1 MAVTLKQIAEIAGVS
16 RGTVDRALHDRGR
29 VSPEVAERVRRIAE
43 ELGYHPNAVGQALA
57 RSRKQI
63 KIGIIVQSAETP
75 TMKIV
80 VEGAEQ
86 AARALQ
92 KEGVEVVIR
101 TMESVDAIQEMLYLD
116 ELMEMGIH
124 GLAITPADDAIICEK
139 LNEIADQGIP
149 VVTFNADLPQSKR
162 MCFVGQDNARA
173 GRTAAGLM
181 ALMVAQDGK
190 VATITGHLRNDGHR
204 MRCTSFSEELRC
216 IAPGI
221 MTLPIQPCFDRD
233 DCAYELTQHL
243 LAEHPDLAGIYV
255 AANGQHGVCEALRE
269 AGRDGKVR
277 VIAYDVTPQNID
289 KLRQGT
295 ISILIDQTA
304 REQGSRPLMLLRDFI
319 LYGRRPEHSFCYT
332 GITLKTR
339 YNL

>member
-29 VSPEVAERVRRIAE
+29 VSPEVAERIRKIAA
-43 ELGYHPNAVGQALA
+43 ELGYRPNEVGQALA

-63 KIGIIVQSAETP
+63 KIGVIVQSVETP

-80 VEGAEQ
+80 AEGAQQ

-92 KEGVEVVIR
+92 KEGVEVLLR
-101 TMESVDAIQEMLYLD
+101 TMESVDAAQEMEYLD
-116 ELMEMGIH
+116 ELMGIGIQ
-124 GLAITPADDAIICEK
+124 GLAIAPADDVSVCEK
-139 LNEIADQGIP
+139 LNEIADRDIP

-162 MCFVGQDNARA
+162 LCFVGQDNARA

-181 ALMVAQDGK
+181 AFMVPENGK
-190 VATITGHLRNDGHR
+190 IAAITGHLRNDAHR
-204 MRCTSFSEELRC
+204 ARCTSFTEELHT

-221 MTLPIQPCFDRD
+221 DVLPVQPCFDRD
-233 DCAYELTQHL
+233 DYAYELTQHL
-243 LAEHPDLAGIYV
+243 LGEHPDLSAIYV

-269 AGRDGKVR
+269 AGRAGELR
-277 VIAYDVTPQNID
+277 VIAYDVTPQNIEE
-289 KLRQGT
+289 LRQGA

-304 REQGSRPLMLLRDFI
+304 CEQGYRPVMLLRDYI
-319 LYGRRPEHSFCYT
+319 LSGKRPEHAFYYT